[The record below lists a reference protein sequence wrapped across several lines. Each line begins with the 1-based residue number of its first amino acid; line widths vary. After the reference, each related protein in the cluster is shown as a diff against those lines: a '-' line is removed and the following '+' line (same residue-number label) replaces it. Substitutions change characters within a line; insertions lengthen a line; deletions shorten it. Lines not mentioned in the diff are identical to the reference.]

1 MKKLVLLTLIIGSFQ
16 NIHSQEIY
24 FYSGK
29 NYTKYDFK
37 DKTGT
42 SSPSLQTG
50 SGNFYEIGYA
60 MPLGNEKI
68 SYALGLNLNEYNAL
82 GSSTFNSY
90 SWNTQ
95 YLGLKNSLSYSLF
108 DRNSF
113 DVALS
118 GGLTLATLIYGK
130 QEING
135 TYLDLMKQKEFSG
148 LIVQPF
154 VGFQTRYNIS
164 NDGYL
169 SFGYNFSKSF
179 NVTNSTNEKLSFNN
193 SQIQF
198 GIHFN
203 MQ

>member
-1 MKKLVLLTLIIGSFQ
+1 MKKLVLLTLIIGSLH
-16 NIHSQEIY
+16 NLHSQEIY

-29 NYTKYDFK
+29 NYTQYDFK
-37 DKTGT
+37 DNTGT
-42 SSPSLQTG
+42 SNPSLQTG
-50 SGNFYEIGYA
+50 SGNFYEMGYA

-68 SYALGLNLNEYNAL
+68 NYAIGLNLNEYNAL
-82 GSSTFNSY
+82 GGNTFNSY

-95 YLGLKNSLSYSLF
+95 YLGVKNSISYSLF
-108 DRNSF
+108 GRNSL

-135 TYLDLMKQKEFSG
+135 AFLDLKSQKEFSG

-154 VGFQTRYNIS
+154 VGFQTRYNIL

-179 NVTNSTNEKLSFNN
+179 NVSNSTNEKLSFNN
-193 SQIQF
+193 SQLQF

>member
-1 MKKLVLLTLIIGSFQ
+1 MVIIGSLQ
-16 NIHSQEIY
+16 NVHSQEIY

-29 NYTKYDFK
+29 NYTNYDYK
-37 DKTGT
+37 DNTGI
-42 SSPSLQTG
+42 SNPSLQTG
-50 SGNFYEIGYA
+50 SGDFYEIGYA
-60 MPLGNEKI
+60 MPLGYEII
-68 SYALGLNLNEYNAL
+68 SYAIGLNLNEYNAI
-82 GSSTFNSY
+82 GGNTVNSY

-95 YLGLKNSLSYSLF
+95 YLGVKNSISYSLF
-108 DRNSF
+108 DRSAF
-113 DVALS
+113 DIALS
-118 GGLTLATLIYGK
+118 GGLTLATLLYGK
-130 QEING
+130 QEIDG
-135 TYLDLMKQKEFSG
+135 TFLDLLSQKEFSG

-154 VGFQTRYNIS
+154 VGFQARYYVL

-193 SQIQF
+193 SQLQF

>member
-1 MKKLVLLTLIIGSFQ
+1 MKKLLLLIAIMCSFQ
-16 NIHSQEIY
+16 NLHSQEIY

-29 NYTKYDFK
+29 NYTNYDYK
-37 DKTGT
+37 DAGGT
-42 SSPSLQTG
+42 SKPNLQTG
-50 SGNFYEIGYA
+50 SGNFYEMGYA

-68 SYALGLNLNEYNAL
+68 SYAIGLNLNEYNAF
-82 GSSTFNSY
+82 GGNTVNSY

-95 YLGLKNSLSYSLF
+95 YLGVKNALSYSLF
-108 DRNSF
+108 DRSSF

-118 GGLTLATLIYGK
+118 GGLTFATLIYGK

-135 TYLDLMKQKEFSG
+135 TFLDLMAQKEFSG
-148 LIVQPF
+148 VIVQPF
-154 VGFQTRYNIS
+154 LGFQTRYNILQ
-164 NDGYL
+164 DGYL

-193 SQIQF
+193 SQLQF

>member
-1 MKKLVLLTLIIGSFQ
+1 MKKLLLLILIIGSFQ

-29 NYTKYDFK
+29 NYTHFDYK
-37 DKTGT
+37 DNTGT
-42 SSPSLQTG
+42 SKPNLQTG
-50 SGNFYEIGYA
+50 SGNFYEMGYA

-68 SYALGLNLNEYNAL
+68 SYAIGLNLNEYNAI
-82 GSSTFNSY
+82 GGNTVNSY
-90 SWNTQ
+90 KWNTL
-95 YLGLKNSLSYSLF
+95 YLGVKNSISYSLF
-108 DRNSF
+108 DRSSF

-118 GGLTLATLIYGK
+118 GGLTLASLIYGK
-130 QEING
+130 QETNG
-135 TYLDLMKQKEFSG
+135 TFLDLMAQKEFSG

-154 VGFQTRYNIS
+154 LGFQTRYNILK
-164 NDGYL
+164 DGYL

-179 NVTNSTNEKLSFNN
+179 NITNTTNEKLSFNN
-193 SQIQF
+193 SQLQF

>member
-1 MKKLVLLTLIIGSFQ
+1 MQKLVLLSLIIASIQ
-16 NIHSQEIY
+16 NLQSQEIY

-50 SGNFYEIGYA
+50 SGNFYEMGYA

-68 SYALGLNLNEYNAL
+68 NYAIGLNLNEYNAL
-82 GSSTFNSY
+82 GGNTFNSY

-95 YLGLKNSLSYSLF
+95 YLGVKNSISYSLF
-108 DRNSF
+108 GRKSL

-135 TYLDLMKQKEFSG
+135 AFLDLKSQKEFSG
-148 LIVQPF
+148 LIVKPF
-154 VGFQTRYNIS
+154 VGFQTRYNIL

>member
-16 NIHSQEIY
+16 NIQSQEIY

-37 DKTGT
+37 DNTGT

-68 SYALGLNLNEYNAL
+68 SYAFGLNLNDYNAL

-95 YLGLKNSLSYSLF
+95 YLGLKNSLSYSLLKNNGF
-108 DRNSF
+108 
-113 DVALS
+113 VLALS
-118 GGLTLATLIYGK
+118 GGLNLATLIYGK

-154 VGFQTRYNIS
+154 VGFQTRYNILK
-164 NDGYL
+164 DGYL
-169 SFGYNFSKSF
+169 SLGYSFSKSF
-179 NVTNSTNEKLSFNN
+179 NVSNSTNEKLSFNN
-193 SQIQF
+193 SQLQF

-203 MQ
+203 M

>member
-1 MKKLVLLTLIIGSFQ
+1 MKKLVLLSLIIASIQ
-16 NIHSQEIY
+16 NLQSQEIY

-37 DKTGT
+37 DNTGT

-60 MPLGNEKI
+60 MLLGNEKI

-82 GSSTFNSY
+82 GDSVFNSY

-108 DRNSF
+108 GRNSF

-154 VGFQTRYNIS
+154 VGLQTRYNIS

-179 NVTNSTNEKLSFNN
+179 NVSNSTSEKLSFNN
-193 SQIQF
+193 SQLQF

-203 MQ
+203 M

>member
-1 MKKLVLLTLIIGSFQ
+1 MG
-16 NIHSQEIY
+16 
-24 FYSGK
+24 YS
-29 NYTKYDFK
+29 
-37 DKTGT
+37 
-42 SSPSLQTG
+42 
-50 SGNFYEIGYA
+50 

-68 SYALGLNLNEYNAL
+68 SYAIGLSLNEYNAL
-82 GSSTFNSY
+82 GGNTVNSY

-95 YLGLKNSLSYSLF
+95 YLGVKNSVSYSLF

-113 DVALS
+113 DISLS

-135 TYLDLMKQKEFSG
+135 TFLDLMSQKEFSG

-154 VGFQTRYNIS
+154 LGFQTKYNILQ
-164 NDGYL
+164 DGYL

-179 NVTNSTNEKLSFNN
+179 NVTNNTNEKLSFNN
-193 SQIQF
+193 SQLQF

>member
-1 MKKLVLLTLIIGSFQ
+1 MKKILLLIAIMFSLQ
-16 NIHSQEIY
+16 NLYSQEIY

-29 NYTKYDFK
+29 NYTHYNYK
-37 DKTGT
+37 DTAGT
-42 SSPSLQTG
+42 SKPNLQTG

-60 MPLGNEKI
+60 MPLGNERI
-68 SYALGLNLNEYNAL
+68 SYAIGLSLNEYNAI
-82 GSSTFNSY
+82 GGNTVNSY
-90 SWNTQ
+90 IWNTQ
-95 YLGLKNSLSYSLF
+95 YLGAKNALSYSLF
-108 DRNSF
+108 ERSSF

-118 GGLTLATLIYGK
+118 GGVTLATLIYGK
-130 QEING
+130 QETNG
-135 TYLDLMKQKEFSG
+135 TFIDLMAQKEFSG
-148 LIVQPF
+148 IVVQPF
-154 VGFQTRYNIS
+154 FGFQTRYNIL

-193 SQIQF
+193 SQLQF

>member
-1 MKKLVLLTLIIGSFQ
+1 MKKLLLLTLIIGSLH
-16 NIHSQEIY
+16 NLHSQEIY
-24 FYSGK
+24 LYSGK
-29 NYTKYDFK
+29 NYTQYDFK
-37 DKTGT
+37 DNTGT
-42 SSPSLQTG
+42 SNPSLQTG
-50 SGNFYEIGYA
+50 SGNFYEMGYA

-68 SYALGLNLNEYNAL
+68 NYAIGLNLNEYNAL
-82 GSSTFNSY
+82 GGNTFNSY

-95 YLGLKNSLSYSLF
+95 YLGVKNSISYSLF
-108 DRNSF
+108 GRNSL

-135 TYLDLMKQKEFSG
+135 AFLDLKSQKEFSG

-154 VGFQTRYNIS
+154 LGFQTRYNIL

-179 NVTNSTNEKLSFNN
+179 NVSNSTNEKLSFNN
-193 SQIQF
+193 GQLQF

>member
-1 MKKLVLLTLIIGSFQ
+1 MKKLLLVLTIICSFQ

-24 FYSGK
+24 CFTGK
-29 NYTKYDFK
+29 NYTNYDYK
-37 DKTGT
+37 DATGI
-42 SSPSLQTG
+42 SNPNLQTG
-50 SGNFYEIGYA
+50 SGNFYEMGYA

-68 SYALGLNLNEYNAL
+68 SYSIGLNLNEYNAI
-82 GSSTFNSY
+82 GGNTVNSY

-95 YLGLKNSLSYSLF
+95 YLGVKSSISYSLF
-108 DRNSF
+108 DRSSF
-113 DVALS
+113 DVAIS
-118 GGLTLATLIYGK
+118 GGLTFATLIYGK

-135 TYLDLMKQKEFSG
+135 TFIDLMSQKEFTG
-148 LIVQPF
+148 FIVQPF
-154 VGFQTRYNIS
+154 LGFQTRYNILQ
-164 NDGYL
+164 DGYL

-193 SQIQF
+193 SQLQF